1 MSYSKIYPTNERN
14 DSVQRKISDYIGQ
27 NYDSHALTKQ
37 FRSAIHKGKF
47 YNGFD
52 MKLLIYCF

>member
-1 MSYSKIYPTNERN
+1 M
-14 DSVQRKISDYIGQ
+14 QRKISDYIGQ